1 MPSVAIISDRA
12 KTEID
17 LEIDKMMDYRED
29 KVNTIGKGQRIRYV
43 SSIGKDE
50 ELKEVVTK
58 TSNSNKVTAR
68 WVFKRELDKLAKK
81 AITLCDISD
90 VKFDALIEYNSN
102 AAENIRELANK
113 ISKIYREKSRIVQNP
128 IDTIE
133 IGAVIVDSNSK
144 SFKNSIHEKYSD
156 LNGLEE
162 KFAIELDNLG
172 YEWMRNPQNGYL
184 KISLLDGKGT
194 NNFNPDFI
202 VWKSGRIFAIDTKGN
217 HIIDSEARR
226 KLFYV
231 EKTEEGPDLDI
242 KLISEK
248 RYNNDGQVIDEN
260 GYTVWLVKQGKI
272 TTETCG
278 ILSDAVKLCVN

>member
-1 MPSVAIISDRA
+1 M
-12 KTEID
+12 
-17 LEIDKMMDYRED
+17 
-29 KVNTIGKGQRIRYV
+29 
-43 SSIGKDE
+43 
-50 ELKEVVTK
+50 
-58 TSNSNKVTAR
+58 
-68 WVFKRELDKLAKK
+68 FKRELDKLAKK